1 MRQLIS
7 YLAKSTLN
15 KLEEI
20 RSRDSS
26 HSGGWYCS
34 FFLQIKAFKGS
45 GLLLVCALVVFHL
58 RRGLVYWS
66 KVLFPRTKYC
76 CQNETIFIFLKTWSL
91 KLRRAAKVGQLAEQF
106 IFFLGTFSCQ
116 SFFWIKNILE
126 SSLLLNLAMWFWIQ
140 RSAVST
146 TTSETCPKSFSPSP
160 EFINNFLPLQHS
172 FLSSHFFCNSILSW
186 HFSIQA

>member
-45 GLLLVCALVVFHL
+45 GLLLGFVLVVFHL

-76 CQNETIFIFLKTWSL
+76 CQNEAIFIFLKTWSL
-91 KLRRAAKVGQLAEQF
+91 KLRRAAKVGQLVGAVY
-106 IFFLGTFSCQ
+106 FFFSEH
-116 SFFWIKNILE
+116 L
-126 SSLLLNLAMWFWIQ
+126 
-140 RSAVST
+140 AVSLFLDQEYSRIKFAAKPRNVILNST
-146 TTSETCPKSFSPSP
+146 FGRFHNNIRNLSEK
-160 EFINNFLPLQHS
+160 
-172 FLSSHFFCNSILSW
+172 FFAKPRI
-186 HFSIQA
+186 HQ